1 MCICAR
7 RARVALER
15 LKCEFAVDLVEDP
28 AAEVTLHEL
37 TRRLHNRGRQRY
49 DCERCAESREPLA
62 P

>member
-15 LKCEFAVDLVEDP
+15 LKCEFAVDLAEAQV
-28 AAEVTLHEL
+28 AEVTLHEL
-37 TRRLHNRGRQRY
+37 TRRPHSRGRQRCG
-49 DCERCAESREPLA
+49 CERYAESREPLA